1 MKFRWI
7 CFLVVFSSAFC
18 SEDSLAEKLTIITST
33 SLVPSNPSTKMLEV
47 TQKSLDLI
55 PGFSKCHRIIVFDG
69 VFHRQKHREEA
80 YNAYKQNVIAL
91 TKTHPAFA
99 NTTLVFCKEH
109 KHLARALEEG
119 MKHVKTP
126 FIFVHQH
133 DFKINKPVDS
143 FGIIRSMEEN
153 PNLKHIRLNRK
164 WNKATNFD
172 FCVDEKI
179 DGVSY
184 VPLCRT
190 FGWSDN
196 DHFTRKDYYENF
208 VFPKI
213 KRNKPMEYFL
223 NPLER
228 AMTKKDPNQHLLF
241 GTYLYGTKKDGN
253 YLAHL
258 DGKRWK
264 S

>member
-1 MKFRWI
+1 MKVKLI
-7 CFLVVFSSAFC
+7 CFLVVFSTLFC
-18 SEDSLAEKLTIITST
+18 SEDSLVDKLTIITST
-33 SLVPSNPSTKMLEV
+33 SLIPSNPSTKMLEI
-47 TQKSLDLI
+47 TQESLNII

-69 VFHRQKHREEA
+69 VFHRQKHREED
-80 YNAYKQNVIAL
+80 YNAYKQNVIEL

-119 MKHVKTP
+119 MQHVKTP

-133 DFKINKPVDS
+133 DFKIRKPVDS

-153 PNLKHIRLNRK
+153 PNLKHIRLHRK
-164 WNKATNFD
+164 WNKPAGMD
-172 FCVDEKI
+172 YYVDEEI
-179 DGVSY
+179 EGVSY

-196 DHFTRKDYYENF
+196 DHFTRKDYYEQF
-208 VFPKI
+208 IFPKI
-213 KRNKPMEYFL
+213 KRNMPMEHFL

-228 AMTKKDPNQHLLF
+228 EMTLNDPKNHVLF
-241 GTYLYGTKKDGN
+241 GTYLYGKKGDGN
-253 YLAHL
+253 YLIHL
-258 DGKRWK
+258 NGKRWK